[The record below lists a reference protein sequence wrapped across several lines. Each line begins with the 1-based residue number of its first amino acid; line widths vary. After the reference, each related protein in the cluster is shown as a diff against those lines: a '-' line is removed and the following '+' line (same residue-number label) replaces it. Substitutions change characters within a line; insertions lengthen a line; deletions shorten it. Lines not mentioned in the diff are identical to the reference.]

1 MRNSILQY
9 VNKILDAIPADTGL
23 TEDEVRL
30 ELAIK
35 ILRNCPRGVQ
45 PDVDADLDE
54 AVSLCEEAGVY
65 YGTIV
70 HPEDLV

>member
-30 ELAIK
+30 ELATQ
-35 ILRNCPRGVQ
+35 ILRDFPRGVQ
-45 PDVDADLDE
+45 GDVDANLDL
-54 AVSLCEEAGVY
+54 AIALCEEAGVY
-65 YGTIV
+65 YGGTA
-70 HPEDLV
+70 HPEDLK